1 MKLTFKGVDIST
13 EEKFVSY
20 INSLNT
26 AIMKQ
31 NAMNEIKQDLY
42 DVSYLKKRYRKIVA
56 RNEKA
61 LFMAEHECLK
71 CVYFKD
77 WPRKLSG
84 KFVSVSQK
92 NLPEEAYLHE
102 AVLDCSVVGIKL
114 HPGFSISLVAMSSR
128 TERFIEQLMEEE
140 GRKDTDEQD
149 MEANITEGKERQE
162 HE

>member
-1 MKLTFKGVDIST
+1 MELTFKGVDIST

-61 LFMAEHECLK
+61 WTSDAKETHVIKRL
-71 CVYFKD
+71 
-77 WPRKLSG
+77 
-84 KFVSVSQK
+84 
-92 NLPEEAYLHE
+92 
-102 AVLDCSVVGIKL
+102 VVGIFVIIREKK
-114 HPGFSISLVAMSSR
+114 I
-128 TERFIEQLMEEE
+128 
-140 GRKDTDEQD
+140 
-149 MEANITEGKERQE
+149 
-162 HE
+162 

>member
-1 MKLTFKGVDIST
+1 MELTFKGVDIST

-61 LFMAEHECLK
+61 LFMGRARMFEMCLFPK
-71 CVYFKD
+71 TGTKM
-77 WPRKLSG
+77 SG
-84 KFVSVSQK
+84 K
-92 NLPEEAYLHE
+92 L
-102 AVLDCSVVGIKL
+102 
-114 HPGFSISLVAMSSR
+114 
-128 TERFIEQLMEEE
+128 
-140 GRKDTDEQD
+140 
-149 MEANITEGKERQE
+149 
-162 HE
+162 

>member
-56 RNEKA
+56 R
-61 LFMAEHECLK
+61 
-71 CVYFKD
+71 
-77 WPRKLSG
+77 
-84 KFVSVSQK
+84 
-92 NLPEEAYLHE
+92 
-102 AVLDCSVVGIKL
+102 
-114 HPGFSISLVAMSSR
+114 

>member
-1 MKLTFKGVDIST
+1 MELTFKGVDIST
-13 EEKFVSY
+13 EEQFVSY

-71 CVYFKD
+71 FVYFQRLA
-77 WPRKLSG
+77 RKCQANC
-84 KFVSVSQK
+84 KCVSLK
-92 NLPEEAYLHE
+92 NLWQEAYFHE
-102 AVLDCSVVGIKL
+102 AMLDCSVGRNKY
-114 HPGFSISLVAMSSR
+114 HPGFSI
-128 TERFIEQLMEEE
+128 FISCNVVQNREVY
-140 GRKDTDEQD
+140 
-149 MEANITEGKERQE
+149 
-162 HE
+162 

>member
-1 MKLTFKGVDIST
+1 MELTFKGVDIST

-61 LFMAEHECLK
+61 LFEMCLFPK
-71 CVYFKD
+71 TGTKM
-77 WPRKLSG
+77 SG
-84 KFVSVSQK
+84 K
-92 NLPEEAYLHE
+92 L
-102 AVLDCSVVGIKL
+102 
-114 HPGFSISLVAMSSR
+114 
-128 TERFIEQLMEEE
+128 
-140 GRKDTDEQD
+140 
-149 MEANITEGKERQE
+149 
-162 HE
+162 

>member
-1 MKLTFKGVDIST
+1 MELTFKGVDIST

-42 DVSYLKKRYRKIVA
+42 DGQTYLLLLYDVSYLKKRYRKIVA

-71 CVYFKD
+71 CVYFQRLA
-77 WPRKLSG
+77 RKCQANCKCL
-84 KFVSVSQK
+84 
-92 NLPEEAYLHE
+92 LEE
-102 AVLDCSVVGIKL
+102 S
-114 HPGFSISLVAMSSR
+114 
-128 TERFIEQLMEEE
+128 
-140 GRKDTDEQD
+140 
-149 MEANITEGKERQE
+149 TEGGVFT
-162 HE
+162 